1 MKYYF
6 LAGEASGDLLA
17 SGLVR
22 SLKLKDPEFEAKGW
36 GGDLM
41 KEAGVSLSKHIK
53 DLAFMGF
60 AEVLLN
66 LGKILRNFRT
76 CKQEIRDFKPDAVIL
91 VDYPGFN
98 MKIAKFTQSLGLKT
112 FFYVSPSVWAW
123 KKSRMFQLRD
133 SCDRLFVILPFEQEF
148 YAKEGI
154 HVDYFGHPLSDQIA
168 AFHDDPKTLSLNL
181 PSEKPVVA
189 LLPGSRR
196 QELEHALPIFAQLPE
211 RFPDYTFILAEAPG
225 IPKGFY
231 NHFLGECAIL
241 RVNRETYALLSI
253 AQYAIV
259 TSGTA
264 TLETALFNVPQ
275 VVVYKTS
282 PASFMIGKMVVNINF
297 ISLVNLILQ
306 KACVT
311 ELIQDDFNLEKISE
325 ELKRLSIPEVNDQI
339 RTDYK
344 LLAEKIGE
352 KGVSI
357 RIAERII
364 EMCTIS

>member
-1 MKYYF
+1 MKYFF

-22 SLKLKDPEFEAKGW
+22 SLKEQDPEFTAKGW

-41 KEAGVSLSKHIK
+41 KEAGVSITKHIK

-66 LGKILRNFRT
+66 LGTILRNFRR
-76 CKQEIRDFKPDAVIL
+76 CKQEITDFKPDAVIL
-91 VDYPGFN
+91 IDYPGFN
-98 MKIAKFTQSLGLKT
+98 MKIAKYTKQLGIKT
-112 FFYVSPSVWAW
+112 FYYVSPSVWAW
-123 KKSRMFQLRD
+123 KKKRMFDLRD
-133 SCDRLFVILPFEQEF
+133 ACDRLFVILPFEKEF

-154 HVDYFGHPLSDQIA
+154 EVDYFGHPLMDQIGD
-168 AFHDDPKTLSLNL
+168 FQQNPKSLSISLQEN
-181 PSEKPVVA
+181 KPLVA

-211 RFPDYTFILAEAPG
+211 KFPNYQFVLAEAPG
-225 IPKGFY
+225 IPKAFY
-231 NHFLGECAIL
+231 NHFLGESSIQ
-241 RVNRETYALLSI
+241 RVNRETYALLSN
-253 AQYAIV
+253 ADFAIV

-275 VVVYKTS
+275 IVVYKTS

-306 KACVT
+306 KPAVK
-311 ELIQDDFNLEKISE
+311 ELLQDDFNLQSLCN
-325 ELKRLSIPEVNDQI
+325 ELAQLAEPHINAQI
-339 RTDYK
+339 RQDYK
-344 LLAEKIGE
+344 ELSGKIGDA
-352 KGVSI
+352 GVSK
-357 RIAERII
+357 RIAGKIL
-364 EMCTIS
+364 EMTKF